1 MFYFSRWKSALI
13 WLSVVL
19 SVWLAAPNF
28 LPQTALDSLPSWIP
42 KNSMTLGLDLQG
54 GSHIMLKL
62 ERNDIIQE
70 RRETILDEIRANLRK
85 AGIGYTGLAGTGQ
98 KITFKLRDPN
108 QIEAART
115 ALKDLREPVSTG
127 LTGTSVTELSEKK
140 RSR

>member
-13 WLSVVL
+13 WLSIVL
-19 SVWLAAPNF
+19 SVWLATPNF
-28 LPQTALDSLPSWIP
+28 LPQPVVDSLPSWVP

-85 AGIGYTGLAGTGQ
+85 AGIGYTGLAGSGQ
-98 KITFKLRDPN
+98 KITFKLPR
-108 QIEAART
+108 Q
-115 ALKDLREPVSTG
+115 LV
-127 LTGTSVTELSEKK
+127 
-140 RSR
+140 

>member
-13 WLSVVL
+13 WLSVIL
-19 SVWLAAPNF
+19 SFWLAAPNF
-28 LPQTALDSLPSWIP
+28 LPQSVLNAIPSWVP

-85 AGIGYTGLAGTGQ
+85 A
-98 KITFKLRDPN
+98 P
-108 QIEAART
+108 ARISASSCAMRT
-115 ALKDLREPVSTG
+115 RSKRRALH
-127 LTGTSVTELSEKK
+127 
-140 RSR
+140 